1 MGKALKLRL
10 ARLQRAFPRL
20 PLVVIVPPETG
31 TRRTEALARIAQAE
45 AEGRHVIRFVRDGD
59 PEGER

>member
-1 MGKALKLRL
+1 MRAALKKRL
-10 ARLQRAFPRL
+10 ERLHRALPRL

-31 TRRTEALARIAQAE
+31 TRRTEALARIAEAE
-45 AEGRHVIRFVRDGD
+45 AEGRHVIRFHRDGD

>member
-1 MGKALKLRL
+1 MRAALKKRL

-20 PLVVIVPPETG
+20 PLVVIVPHETG

-45 AEGRHVIRFVRDGD
+45 AEGRHVVRFHREGD